1 MSFPVKGESSIFR
14 WVKASLYNSKLKF
27 YFHNTY
33 FSSYLTELAW
43 TYWRELSETNFL
55 QPKHWKR
62 NGFTFRRSG
71 SIVIHFLHKSILLLC
86 SFVVSDVIWFGPVT
100 TNYKT
105 RKIIQSLYQSGIIL
119 RGILSLA
126 NSPPKKMRH
135 ARLRY
140 RWNCLDTNPVCKILF
155 LILSF
160 SVLQRSLLKPLWTTS
175 YSRWL
180 CQKGP
185 EKHRSRANCAVDW
198 TPSLATPTGQAEHYG
213 PNFFSS

>member
-55 QPKHWKR
+55 QPKRWKR
-62 NGFTFRRSG
+62 NGFTFWRPG
-71 SIVIHFLHKSILLLC
+71 SIVMQFLHKSILLLC
-86 SFVVSDVIWFGPVT
+86 GFVVSDVIWFGPVT
-100 TNYKT
+100 TKPE
-105 RKIIQSLYQSGIIL
+105 KQSKVCINWTLIL
-119 RGILSLA
+119 RGTLILA
-126 NSPPKKMRH
+126 NPPPKKMRP

-160 SVLQRSLLKPLWTTS
+160 SIL
-175 YSRWL
+175 
-180 CQKGP
+180 
-185 EKHRSRANCAVDW
+185 
-198 TPSLATPTGQAEHYG
+198 
-213 PNFFSS
+213 